1 MSVLTER
8 TLMPPKR
15 IQGAT
20 VAGEKQHHRS
30 PALVTLKLLR
40 EIKINSSGLG
50 MDPNIGTITSSG
62 AWWKLQCEDMPT
74 CVNFRKGPLEFEEL
88 LAIMFEG
95 ASCTNASAVVPGVGE
110 DMGDEGDQNEECG
123 GDTPEEVA
131 TPTSSKHYQRMKTN
145 KGKRTMQ
152 QHSPDRWK

>member
-1 MSVLTER
+1 MKDADATE
-8 TLMPPKR
+8 R

-20 VAGEKQHHRS
+20 VAGEKKQHHRS

-88 LAIMFEG
+88 LAIMFEDG
-95 ASCTNASAVVPGVGE
+95 SE
-110 DMGDEGDQNEECG
+110 DFLDCSTDDDPIDDDNIELKKDERNVINMIEISTCH
-123 GDTPEEVA
+123 
-131 TPTSSKHYQRMKTN
+131 KMMKGILMVT
-145 KGKRTMQ
+145 
-152 QHSPDRWK
+152 